1 MRPRASILVLIIAA
15 VLSTGACSSSNS
27 SPTSPS
33 TSGTSTAAVG
43 AVDISGTWDGTLERI
58 NSGGDRTPV
67 KQTFTFSDVQNGV
80 FKFSKQFTLGGK
92 EISLQGLGSV
102 APNGSI
108 LASDTG
114 ESDVFT
120 GYVVD
125 ENTIVLQAVEFQEIG
140 QEITNTASVYAGV
153 IVLTRR

>member
-1 MRPRASILVLIIAA
+1 MKPRASILVVIIAA

-27 SPTSPS
+27 SPTSSP

-58 NSGGDRTPV
+58 NSGGDRTPI

-80 FKFSKQFTLGGK
+80 FKFTKQFTLGGK
-92 EISLQGLGSV
+92 ELSLQGLGSV

-108 LASDTG
+108 LASDSG

-120 GYVVD
+120 GYLVD
-125 ENTIVLQAVEFQEIG
+125 QNTIVLQVVELQEIG
-140 QEITNTASVYAGV
+140 QEITDTPTVYAGV
-153 IVLTRR
+153 IMLTRR